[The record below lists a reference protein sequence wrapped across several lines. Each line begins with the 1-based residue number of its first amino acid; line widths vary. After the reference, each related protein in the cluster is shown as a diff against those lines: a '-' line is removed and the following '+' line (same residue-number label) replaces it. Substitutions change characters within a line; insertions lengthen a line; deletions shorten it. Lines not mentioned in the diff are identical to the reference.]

1 MTAATTSFRF
11 IPRYRGLGLSAVGLG
26 GALLVVGGIATA
38 VAPILAGVVG
48 IGMGAAYLLSPA
60 WKLEVVVDDAGFEV
74 RSPDKSR
81 FRLAWADVVKVV
93 AAPNATCFVD
103 GGAPERSLL
112 VPGVGAVAPYDIRDK
127 VKLYEAILAHVPAS
141 RIERVE
147 SLEAA
152 LEAAA
157 PAPPSSGPGG

>member
-1 MTAATTSFRF
+1 MTALPTSFRF
-11 IPRYRGLGLSAVGLG
+11 LPRYRGLGLSALGLG
-26 GALLVVGGIATA
+26 GTLLVVGGIATA

-60 WKLEVVVDDAGFEV
+60 WKLEVIVDDAGLEV
-74 RSPDKSR
+74 RSPDRSR
-81 FRLAWADVVKVV
+81 FKLAWGEVVKVV

-141 RIERVE
+141 RVERVE

-152 LEAAA
+152 LKAMA
-157 PAPPSSGPGG
+157 PASPPSRPAG